1 MTTTQPTK
9 SARTNTVLWRAMG
22 AALVAALARLA
33 IVAALAIW
41 LLIMLLNEV
50 AAALVYA
57 IAAVL
62 ALFQW

>member
-1 MTTTQPTK
+1 MTTTQPRK

-22 AALVAALARLA
+22 AALVEAFARLA